1 MAFDQL
7 SSKLQ
12 DVFKQL
18 KGKGKLSDKDVK
30 AALREV
36 KLALLEADVSFK
48 VVKSFIKT
56 IEERAV
62 GSEVL
67 ESLTPGQQVI
77 KIVNEELIN
86 LMGSTQSKL
95 SFAPRGI
102 TVIMMVGL
110 QGAGKTTTSAKLSS
124 TVKSQGKRP
133 LLVACDVYRPAA
145 IDQLI
150 KVGKQVNVPVF
161 SLGTDVNPVEIA
173 RRGVEHAKENNLDVV
188 IVDTAGRLHVDEVLM
203 DELKNIKSTVKPQEI
218 LLVVDAMTGQDAVNV
233 AESFNEALGIDGV
246 VMTKLDGDSRGGAAL
261 SVKAVTNKPIKYV
274 GMGEKLNDL
283 EPFHPER
290 IASRILGMGDVLTLI
305 EKAQQGIDEK
315 KAKELEAKFRRAEF
329 NFEDFLD
336 QMQQV
341 KKMGPMS
348 QLLGMIP
355 GMNGAKLNEIQSQ
368 IDDKQMD
375 YIEAIILSMTK
386 EERLNPSLLNM
397 SRKKRIAKGS
407 GRDIQEVNRLIK
419 QFEQM
424 QGMMKQFSGAMK
436 GKKGKFKFP
445 FM

>member
-48 VVKSFIKT
+48 VVKNFIKT
-56 IEERAV
+56 IEERAI
-62 GSEVL
+62 GHEVL

-77 KIVNEELIN
+77 KIVNEELVN
-86 LMGSTQSKL
+86 LMGSTQSKVN
-95 SFAPRGI
+95 FAPRGI

-203 DELKNIKSTVKPQEI
+203 DELKHIKSTVKPQEI

-233 AESFNEALGIDGV
+233 AESFDEALGIDGV

-261 SVKAVTNKPIKYV
+261 SVKAVTNKPIKFV

-305 EKAQQGIDEK
+305 EKAQQGIDEQ
-315 KAKELEAKFRRAEF
+315 KAKELEAKFRKAEF
-329 NFEDFLD
+329 NFEDFLE

-348 QLLGMIP
+348 QLLGMLP
-355 GMNGAKLNEIQSQ
+355 GINGAKLNEIQGQ

-386 EERLNPSLLNM
+386 AERLNPSLLNM